1 MNNSSKQLKNID
13 SEKLVGSA
21 IARVFS
27 ASVFNELANKGC
39 SPTLKSLIS
48 EIGLTH
54 SSFKNLSELF
64 EFAYKALSKIYR
76 NEYLYKNSIANKI
89 LLGKHSLNTSAMLSE
104 FRVANSK
111 ADAIILNGTSHIYEI
126 KTELDSLERLEQQIS
141 DYLKFAEFVSVIA
154 DGKHISKLESYVPKC
169 VGLIEFTN
177 KDTLRVLRKAESNLV
192 NLDLATIFDSLR
204 KIEYL
209 SIIKAHYGS
218 IPEVPNTLIY
228 SECKKLFIEIS
239 TEAAHALVLKSL
251 KLRANGKLDKNFVL
265 QAPKSLKAPLL
276 CTDLTKNQINNLS
289 IALSGGII

>member
-1 MNNSSKQLKNID
+1 M
-13 SEKLVGSA
+13 
-21 IARVFS
+21 
-27 ASVFNELANKGC
+27 
-39 SPTLKSLIS
+39 
-48 EIGLTH
+48 
-54 SSFKNLSELF
+54 
-64 EFAYKALSKIYR
+64 
-76 NEYLYKNSIANKI
+76 
-89 LLGKHSLNTSAMLSE
+89 
-104 FRVANSK
+104 
-111 ADAIILNGTSHIYEI
+111 
-126 KTELDSLERLEQQIS
+126 
-141 DYLKFAEFVSVIA
+141 
-154 DGKHISKLESYVPKC
+154 
-169 VGLIEFTN
+169 
-177 KDTLRVLRKAESNLV
+177 V

-239 TEAAHALVLKSL
+239 IEAAHALVLKSL